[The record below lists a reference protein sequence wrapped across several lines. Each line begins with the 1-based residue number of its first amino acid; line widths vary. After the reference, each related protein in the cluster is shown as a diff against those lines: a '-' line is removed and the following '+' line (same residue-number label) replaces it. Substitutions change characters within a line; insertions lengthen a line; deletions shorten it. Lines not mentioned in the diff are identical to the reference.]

1 MTELRALVH
10 QQDGGAPGM
19 AWLDRPSLPPGSALV
34 SVIATALD
42 HDDLALLRDVDQAR
56 VGGRFFV
63 GAIEA
68 LGAGVTEDAA
78 GHRLRPGT
86 PVLAPSVLRCGA
98 CALCREPPAHAIG
111 CLAPIRLG
119 VDPGIGLSGG
129 LADAVFLPRAAL
141 HALPLTQPPWV
152 ATLAELLATALL
164 ACARAQ
170 AIGRFAPGA
179 SVVVMG
185 RDALSLMLVIAA
197 EALGAGRIVVLGEPD
212 SAFLR
217 LARLCGAEATID
229 ATEVTDPQER
239 VAIIRET
246 VGGRG
251 ADLVLARRG
260 VPTEGLA
267 ALREGGALVTLGPGP
282 VAPGPLSE
290 AQLAVLGSDGFQPA
304 DIPVALRLL
313 HRARGR
319 YPLAEMHPRFPFSV
333 EGVAAGLAALDNG
346 GIVRALVVHRPDLA
360 G

>member
-1 MTELRALVH
+1 
-10 QQDGGAPGM
+10 M
-19 AWLDRPSLPPGSALV
+19 AWLDRPSLPAGSALV

-42 HDDLALLRDVDQAR
+42 HDDLALLRDADQTR

-68 LGAGVTEDAA
+68 LGAGVTEDA
-78 GHRLRPGT
+78 GGNRLRPGT

-98 CALCREPPAHAIG
+98 CALCREPPAHASL
-111 CLAPIRLG
+111 CLSPIRLG
-119 VDPGIGLSGG
+119 VDPGAGLSGG
-129 LADAVFLPRAAL
+129 LAEAVFLPRAAL

-152 ATLAELLATALL
+152 ATLAEPLATALL

-179 SVVVMG
+179 SVVVLG
-185 RDALSLMLVIAA
+185 QDALSLMLVIAA
-197 EALGAGRIVVLGEPD
+197 GELGAGRIVMLGGPD
-212 SAFLR
+212 TPFLR

-229 ATEVTDPQER
+229 ATEVTDTDER

-251 ADLVLARRG
+251 ADLVLARNG
-260 VPTEGLA
+260 VPAEGLA

-282 VAPGPLSE
+282 IASGPLSA
-290 AQLAVLGSDGFQPA
+290 AQLAVLGSEGFQPA
-304 DIPVALRLL
+304 DIPVALRML

-319 YPLAEMHPRFPFSV
+319 YPLAEMHRRFPFSA
-333 EGVAAGLAALDNG
+333 EGVTAGLAAVERG
-346 GIVRALVVHRPDLA
+346 ETPRALVVHRPDLV